1 MVNDKNNKLLTKK
14 RKKVIKGIF
23 LVKKNYINNDENKD
37 LNNN

>member
-23 LVKKNYINNDENKD
+23 LVKTKIILIMMKTKI
-37 LNNN
+37 